1 MNIRI
6 VVGDVELQVD
16 GADLSKSDI
25 TRLLNRV
32 AAVHADMDQ
41 TVDIGDLLSGVFD
54 KPTDDDETPEP
65 DGTGT
70 ALDAHVT
77 LSADDAPLFGFR
89 RWMPED
95 PEWVPEEAP

>member
-16 GADLSKSDI
+16 GADLSKADI

-54 KPTDDDETPEP
+54 KPTEDDDTPEP
-65 DGTGT
+65 IESGS
-70 ALDAHVT
+70 ALDAHIT
-77 LSADDAPLFGFR
+77 LSVDDAPLFGFS
-89 RWMPED
+89 RWTPTD